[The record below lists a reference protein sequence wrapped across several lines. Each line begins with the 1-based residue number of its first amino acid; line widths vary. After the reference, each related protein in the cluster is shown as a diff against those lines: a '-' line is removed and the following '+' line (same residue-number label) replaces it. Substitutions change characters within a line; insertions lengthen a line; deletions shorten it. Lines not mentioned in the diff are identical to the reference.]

1 MKPRIPPQLSTHTH
15 THTHTRKYVTCLQ
28 LALCVWSNTG
38 THKTILWQ
46 TNMKNLLDNTG
57 LTDEGNPQ

>member
-1 MKPRIPPQLSTHTH
+1 MKPIIPPPNTHTDTQVNMLPAYSLH
-15 THTHTRKYVTCLQ
+15 
-28 LALCVWSNTG
+28 CVWNNTG
-38 THKTILWQ
+38 THKMILWQ